1 MAARRKT
8 GEADGVGTGNTG
20 TGLGYPPGVGAR
32 VAVVAGDTWQVA
44 SRECLVT
51 ALRRLEELAGGSQ
64 SVVELLRIVEH
75 VSNVVATA
83 EDV

>member
-1 MAARRKT
+1 MGAG
-8 GEADGVGTGNTG
+8 GEVGTGADGGPG
-20 TGLGYPPGVGAR
+20 TGVGYPVGVGAR

-64 SVVELLRIVEH
+64 DVGELLRVVAA
-75 VSNVVATA
+75 VSDVVATA

>member
-8 GEADGVGTGNTG
+8 GEGTDGGADGAG
-20 TGLGYPPGVGAR
+20 TGLGYPVGVGAR

-64 SVVELLRIVEH
+64 DVGELLRVVAA
-75 VSNVVATA
+75 VSDVVATA